1 MAMDAFRFAP
11 APMEAFMNPHR
22 YRPVTPVRLT
32 DRTWPDRILTHS
44 PQWCSVDLRDGNQ
57 ALVEPMGH
65 ERKMRFFK
73 TLVKIGVKEI
83 EVGFPSASQ
92 TDFDFLR
99 RLIEEDQIPGDVTIQ
114 VLTQARKP
122 LIDRTVEALQGCR
135 RAVLHLYNSTSTL
148 QRRVVFG
155 LERDAI
161 RDMAVQGTRWVKEA
175 IQSLKGT
182 EIILEYSPESFTGT
196 ELDFAAEVSDAV
208 VEAWGPR
215 PGEKVII
222 NLPATVEMATPNHYA
237 DQIEWMHRNL
247 RHRDQMILSVHTH
260 NDRGCAV
267 AATELAMLAGAERV
281 EGTLF
286 GNGERTGNVDLVTVA
301 LNLYTQGVDPG
312 LDLSDL
318 PALVECFE
326 YCNNLPV
333 PARHPY
339 AGELVFTAFSGSH
352 QDAIKKGLQALKQAT
367 DDVWEVPY
375 LPIDPADVGRQYDAI
390 IRINSQ
396 SGKGGVAFVLEQSYG
411 YVVPKG
417 LAIEFSKTV
426 QRITEI
432 TGEELSPAAIFSAFE
447 EAYLAPGR
455 FELTDFDV
463 HHEARDRCTLK
474 ATLSDNGRKVSL
486 EARGNGPIDAFV
498 AGLRES
504 LGVDIHVLDYSEHA
518 MGDGANATAVAY
530 VLLRTRKEIT
540 RFGVGQDE
548 DIVAATLAAV
558 LSAVNGLAERSE
570 VPAGLPA
577 VS

>member
-1 MAMDAFRFAP
+1 
-11 APMEAFMNPHR
+11 MNPHR
-22 YRPVTPVRLT
+22 YRPVPAVRLT
-32 DRTWPDRILTHS
+32 DRHWPDQVITQA

-73 TLVKIGVKEI
+73 TLLKIGVKEI

-99 RLIEEDQIPGDVTIQ
+99 WLIEKNQIPEDVTIQ
-114 VLTQARKP
+114 VLTQARLP
-122 LIDRTVEALQGCR
+122 LIERTVEALRGCK
-135 RAVLHLYNSTSTL
+135 RAILHLYNSTSTL

-155 LERDAI
+155 MDREAI
-161 RDMAVQGTRWVKEA
+161 RDLAVQGTRWVKEA
-175 IQSLKGT
+175 VQSLEGS

-196 ELDFAAEVSDAV
+196 ELDFAAEVCDAV
-208 VEAWGPR
+208 VDAWQPR

-222 NLPATVEMATPNHYA
+222 NLPATVEMTTPNIYA

-247 RHRDQMILSVHTH
+247 KRRDQIVLSLHTH

-267 AATELAMLAGAERV
+267 AATELGMLAGADRV

-301 LNLYTQGVDPG
+301 LNLNTQGVDPR

-318 PALVECFE
+318 PALVETFE
-326 YCNNLPV
+326 FCNNLPV

-352 QDAIKKGLQALKQAT
+352 QDAIKKGLDALAKQDG
-367 DDVWEVPY
+367 DDWEVPY
-375 LPIDPADVGRQYDAI
+375 LPIDPADVGRRYDAI

-396 SGKGGVAFVLEQSYG
+396 SGKGGVAFVLEQNYG
-411 YVVPKG
+411 YVIPKG
-417 LAIEFSKTV
+417 LAAEFSKTV
-426 QRITEI
+426 QRITDT
-432 TGEELSPAAIFSAFE
+432 TGEELSPSGIFSAFE
-447 EAYLAPGR
+447 REYLNPGR
-455 FELTDFDV
+455 FELMDFNV
-463 HHEARDRCTLK
+463 RHEARDRCTLH
-474 ATLSDNGRKVSL
+474 ATLADRGRQVAF
-486 EARGNGPIDAFV
+486 EARGNGPINAFV
-498 AGLRES
+498 NGLRET
-504 LGVDIHVLDYSEHA
+504 LGVDVHVLNYHEHA
-518 MGDGANATAVAY
+518 MGDGSNAMAVAY
-530 VLLRTRKEIT
+530 VHLRTPGEAT
-540 RFGVGQDE
+540 RYGVGQDE

-558 LSAVNGLAERSE
+558 LSAVNGLAEHDE
-570 VPAGLPA
+570 VPENLSA

>member
-1 MAMDAFRFAP
+1 
-11 APMEAFMNPHR
+11 MNPHR

-417 LAIEFSKTV
+417 LAIEFSKKV
-426 QRITEI
+426 QRITDA
-432 TGEELSPAAIFSAFE
+432 TGEELSPAAIFQAFE
-447 EAYLAPGR
+447 QEYLAPGR

-463 HHEARDRCTLK
+463 RHEARDRCTMH
-474 ATLSDNGRKVSL
+474 ATLSDGGRKVTF

-498 AGLRES
+498 SGLRES

-518 MGDGANATAVAY
+518 LGDGANATAVAY
-530 VLLRTRKEIT
+530 VHLRTRKEVT

-558 LSAVNGLAERSE
+558 LSAVNGLAELSE
-570 VPAGLPA
+570 VPEGLPTA
-577 VS
+577 I